1 MTKPKKHGDV
11 DELTLVPA
19 HREGGRS
26 QAARS
31 YLDFAVNRRPLS
43 KLIDARDHIAVFGWL
58 DRAREKSFA
67 MQLLLRTASEIVSG
81 HAPIYIC
88 PECADLGCGAI
99 TVCVTF
105 RDDCVV
111 WSDLGWDDVHA
122 RASPYAPAP
131 KKRLFDDVRDFWFDR
146 DAYVAT
152 LSRFL

>member
-1 MTKPKKHGDV
+1 V
-11 DELTLVPA
+11 DELSFVPA

-26 QAARS
+26 KAARS

-43 KLIDARDHIAVFGWL
+43 RVIDVHDHIAVFGWL
-58 DRAREKSFA
+58 DCAREKSYA
-67 MQLLLRTASEIVSG
+67 RQLLSKEPSEIASG
-81 HAPIYIC
+81 HAPLYIC

-111 WSDLGWDDVHA
+111 WSELGWDDVHA
-122 RASPYAPAP
+122 RSSPYAPAP
-131 KKRLFDDVRDFWFDR
+131 KKRLFDDVRDHWFDR
-146 DAYVAT
+146 DAYVAA